1 MLASSKWLG
10 RWHTCTLLLLKLKKQ
25 EGCNN
30 HFHTPPPTWTSSSKL
45 SACTLRV
52 ISCSEVHL
60 GPQLKPRVW
69 EETRSEPPCIQFTPE
84 LASSALLLRHVCARF
99 SFASKIYSLTQTFAM
114 TLSLK
119 PHSNTNPLLKSHTSV
134 HTFPSQLTLY
144 LEIASINFTKKK
156 CRFPPRY
163 EQEPLTYH
171 VAAF

>member
-1 MLASSKWLG
+1 MLAGSKWLG

-45 SACTLRV
+45 LACTLHV

-84 LASSALLLRHVCARF
+84 LASSALLLRHVCACVSVLLAKSTLTHKLLPWLF
-99 SFASKIYSLTQTFAM
+99 HESHTLTPILYSSLTLVCI
-114 TLSLK
+114 LSH
-119 PHSNTNPLLKSHTSV
+119 HSSHYTS
-134 HTFPSQLTLY
+134 
-144 LEIASINFTKKK
+144 
-156 CRFPPRY
+156 R
-163 EQEPLTYH
+163 
-171 VAAF
+171 